1 MRTISVKECQSILQ
15 HLILQDIIKM
25 AADNFE
31 LHPFLESLNRM
42 EQEEEIDRLY
52 ALESM
57 SKYEYELCGSYE
69 LQVNKSR
76 IKCSKKVIESSKLW
90 LDMVDLTDPKDDSP
104 ITIPSFISEQMILDL
119 VEMVE
124 KGDMKCH
131 HLGKLVILSF
141 ECCIFSWKCFQ
152 FLLHSRT
159 NSNS

>member
-1 MRTISVKECQSILQ
+1 
-15 HLILQDIIKM
+15 
-25 AADNFE
+25 
-31 LHPFLESLNRM
+31 M

-52 ALESM
+52 VLESK

-69 LQVNKSR
+69 LQVNKSL
-76 IKCSKKVIESSKLW
+76 IKGSKKVIESSKLW

-131 HLGKLVILSF
+131 HLGKLVKYSF
-141 ECCIFSWKCFQ
+141 KCCTFSWKSEM
-152 FLLHSRT
+152 FLVHSRT

>member
-1 MRTISVKECQSILQ
+1 
-15 HLILQDIIKM
+15 
-25 AADNFE
+25 
-31 LHPFLESLNRM
+31 M

-52 ALESM
+52 VLGSK

-76 IKCSKKVIESSKLW
+76 IKCSKRVIESSKLW
-90 LDMVDLTDPKDDSP
+90 LDMVDLTDPKDDDSP

-131 HLGKLVILSF
+131 HLGKLVKYSF
-141 ECCIFSWKCFQ
+141 KCCTFSWKCF
-152 FLLHSRT
+152 
-159 NSNS
+159 